1 MANTYTLPKLSY
13 SYNAL
18 EPFLSEEQLK
28 IHHTKHHQTYVDA
41 TNALLGKLDESRKTK
56 TEIDMK
62 STLKSL
68 SFNLSGNIL
77 HEKFWENIAPKGKT
91 GKPSNALKKA
101 IEKDF
106 ESIEQFKKEFSTAA
120 KTTEGSGWAA
130 LAYCKKHDKLLIMQI
145 EKHNVNIYPMFQ
157 LLLVLD
163 VWEHAYYL
171 DYKNDR
177 AKYVDTFWD
186 YSDWNA
192 ANKRFGG
199 SEK

>member
-1 MANTYTLPKLSY
+1 MANTYTLPKLLY

-28 IHHTKHHQTYVDA
+28 IHHTKHHQAYVDA
-41 TNALLGKLDESRKTK
+41 ANTILDKLDESRKNK

-62 STLKSL
+62 STLKTL
-68 SFNLSGNIL
+68 SFNLGGNIL
-77 HEKFWENIAPKGKT
+77 HEKFWENLAPKGKT
-91 GKPSNALKKA
+91 GKPSSALKKA
-101 IEKDF
+101 IDKGF
-106 ESIEQFKKEFSTAA
+106 GSIEQFKKEFSAAA

-130 LAYCKKHDKLLIMQI
+130 LAYCQKHNKLMIMQI

-177 AKYVDTFWD
+177 AKYTDMFWD
-186 YSDWNA
+186 YANWNA

-199 SEK
+199 NEQ